1 MKSLI
6 VIVCFLLALSNADE
20 MRPLTINI
28 AWDEPERSFVH
39 KITQEMFK
47 RAKIK
52 VLLQQMPNK
61 RSLINVN
68 SGLDDGDATR
78 EFEINK
84 YYPNLVPVPVQSFN
98 IDIVAVTNRDIK
110 IEKVS
115 DLHGY
120 NVGVI
125 NGMKIAVLMAE
136 EAKPL
141 SLSKVTEHETLLK
154 MLELNRL
161 DIALVNKASL
171 LNHIDKLKDRGFYLV
186 AKPLMIRPLYLQL
199 HKKHKQY
206 VPRLQAALESMHADG
221 TYQRIHDDVFAKLEA
236 ELDHA
241 LVTVDRSIK
250 TGE

>member
-1 MKSLI
+1 MKNI
-6 VIVCFLLALSNADE
+6 VAIFCFLFTLTHADE
-20 MRPLTINI
+20 LRTLVINI

-39 KITQEMFK
+39 DITQEMFK
-47 RAKIK
+47 RAKMK

-61 RSLINVN
+61 RSLINAN

-78 EFEINK
+78 VLEINK

-98 IDIVAVTNRDIK
+98 IDIVAVTNREIK

-115 DLHGY
+115 DLHDY
-120 NVGVI
+120 NLGVI

-141 SLSKVTEHETLLK
+141 SLSKVTKHETLLK
-154 MLELNRL
+154 MLESNRL

-171 LNHIDKLKDRGFYLV
+171 LNHIDKIKDRGFYLV
-186 AKPLMIRPLYLQL
+186 AKPLMTRPLYLQL
-199 HKKHKQY
+199 HKKNKQY
-206 VPRLQAALESMHADG
+206 IPRLQAALESMHADG
-221 TYQRIHDDVFAKLEA
+221 TYQKIHDEIFGKLEA

-241 LVTVDRSIK
+241 LVIVDRSLK
-250 TGE
+250 AGE